1 MLTAG
6 IDMGAKTVK
15 VVVLV
20 DGEVLGRAIRVAG
33 FDPIEAAREVMEA
46 ALGEAGVARADLDA
60 VVATGAGRDDAPDR
74 DSTMTM
80 TEVGCAA
87 RGAVHLFPN
96 ARLVVDAGA
105 EEGRA
110 IRCDERGK
118 VVDFAINEK
127 CAAGTGA
134 FTEAMARAL
143 EVPLEELGALALR
156 STRAIPMNAQCVV
169 FAESEVVSMIHNNVP
184 KPDIARSVHDAI
196 ASRMAALVRRVGF
209 DPEVVLVG
217 GLALNTGFV
226 DSLRRGLDLE
236 KLSIP
241 EHPEYTCALG
251 AALAGLGAR

>member
-15 VVVLV
+15 VVVLR
-20 DGEVLGRAIRVAG
+20 DGEVQGRAIQVAG
-33 FDPIEAAREVMEA
+33 FDPIEAAREAMEA
-46 ALGEAGVARADLDA
+46 ALGEAGVRRADLDA
-60 VVATGAGRDDAPDR
+60 VVATGAGRDDAPDKDR
-74 DSTMTM
+74 TV

-96 ARLVVDAGA
+96 ARLVVDVGA

-143 EVPLEELGALALR
+143 EVALDELGALALQ

-196 ASRMAALVRRVGF
+196 ASRMIALIRRVGF
-209 DPEVVLVG
+209 DPELALVG

-226 DSLRRGLDLE
+226 DSLKRGLELE
-236 KLSIP
+236 TLSIP
-241 EHPEYTCALG
+241 EHPEYICALG
-251 AALAGLGAR
+251 AALAAAERA